1 MAIIRENITIGSEVL
16 VHTYSDE
23 HKKIRQIET
32 GIVYDDAIDVP
43 NRYTYEETDIE
54 SELIIEQQTEQNEVE
69 ETEE

>member
-1 MAIIRENITIGSEVL
+1 MIKQEEVMIFDRVL

-32 GIVYDDAIDVP
+32 GIVYDDAIDIP

-54 SELIIEQQTEQNEVE
+54 SELVIEQPTEQNEVE